1 MTNQETAVKMRQHH
15 ASMVAQLSA
24 LNHRLQ
30 SQNGQAEKM
39 AQTRD
44 AIVEFAISELL
55 PHAAAEEST
64 IYRAAQNVDGFL
76 VFVRSMIDEHQVLRE
91 IIDSLK
97 SATTDATMVS
107 FAGAL
112 DSLFT
117 WHAEKENRFIIDDFA
132 KRDTIDLST
141 ILGAMHQKLS

>member
-15 ASMVAQLSA
+15 ATMVAQLGA
-24 LNHRLQ
+24 LNDRLQ
-30 SQNGQAEKM
+30 GQNGQTEQM
-39 AQTRD
+39 MQIRD
-44 AIVEFAISELL
+44 AIVEFATSELL

-76 VFVRSMIDEHQVLRE
+76 VFVSSMIDEHQILRE

-97 SATTDATMVS
+97 SATADAAMIS

-112 DSLFT
+112 TSLFA

-132 KRDTIDLST
+132 TRDTIDLSE
-141 ILGAMHQKLS
+141 ILGSMHQKLS